1 MKNKPVILITGSS
14 RGIGKATA
22 LQAAKNGYQV
32 ILHGKTI
39 SKELKRIQ
47 AEIPQSLMVC
57 FDVSNKLETQE
68 QFRLIKQK
76 IGRID
81 ALVNNAGWFG
91 NKCSSLEDIDDAIA
105 IEEFRIN
112 VLGTIHCCQETIP
125 MMIQQGGGSIVNISS
140 IKGFPNLSTFTSFTY
155 GATKAGVISIT
166 KSLAKKYSEHEIR
179 INTVLPG
186 YIETDQVKNWGEES
200 YARIKNGILLNRI
213 GKPEEVASLV
223 MFLLSS
229 EASYITGSEFFIDGG
244 YSLKGK

>member
-1 MKNKPVILITGSS
+1 MKIKPVILITGSS
-14 RGIGKATA
+14 RGIGKAIA
-22 LQAAKNGYQV
+22 LQAAKNDYRV

-39 SKELKRIQ
+39 SKELKQVQ
-47 AEIPQSLMVC
+47 AEIPESLIVY
-57 FDVSNKLETQE
+57 FDVSNKLETKE
-68 QFRLIKQK
+68 QFRLIEQK
-76 IGRID
+76 FGRID
-81 ALVNNAGWFG
+81 ALVNSAGWFG
-91 NKCSSLEDIDDAIA
+91 NKCSSLEDIDDDIA

-140 IKGFPNLSTFTSFTY
+140 IKGFPNLSTFTSLTY

-166 KSLAKKYSEHEIR
+166 KSLAKKYSEHGIR
-179 INTVLPG
+179 INTILPG
-186 YIETDQVKNWGEES
+186 YIETDQIKNWGKES

-223 MFLLSS
+223 IFLLSNG
-229 EASYITGSEFFIDGG
+229 ASYITGSEFFIDGG

>member
-14 RGIGKATA
+14 KGIGKAIA

-32 ILHGKTI
+32 ILHGKTS
-39 SKELKRIQ
+39 SKELKQVQ
-47 AEIPQSLMVC
+47 AEIPNSLITC
-57 FDVSNKLETQE
+57 FDVSNKSETKK
-68 QFRLIKQK
+68 QFSQIKQK
-76 IGRID
+76 FGRIN

-91 NKCSSLEDIDDAIA
+91 NKYSSLEDINDDIA

-112 VLGTIHCCQETIP
+112 VLGTLHCCQETIP

-140 IKGFPNLSTFTSFTY
+140 IKGFPNLSTFTSLTY

-166 KSLAKKYSEHEIR
+166 KSLAKEYSEHGIR
-179 INTVLPG
+179 INTILPG
-186 YIETDQVKNWGEES
+186 YIETDQVKNWSEES

-223 MFLLSS
+223 IFLLSN